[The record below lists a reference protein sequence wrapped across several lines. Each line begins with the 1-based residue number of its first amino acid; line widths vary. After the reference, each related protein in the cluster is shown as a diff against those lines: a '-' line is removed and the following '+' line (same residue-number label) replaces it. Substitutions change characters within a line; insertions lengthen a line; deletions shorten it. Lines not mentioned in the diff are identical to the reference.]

1 MSLPDE
7 SLLLGQIIADTAS
20 STNERV
26 MLSTNYEKRQRILR
40 NQFVTITDA
49 LDPSTIFLGRLLSGP
64 FFPESG
70 KSATQHTGAID
81 ARAEIR
87 AQVEIQGEL
96 VGNRSHDTNNRPS
109 PGSVV
114 YELGAKEV
122 RAMLRLEGDML
133 LGCLSGRGDLRVE
146 LQSRSKDVL
155 PRNVGIFGT
164 VGSGKSNSVQ
174 VLVEEAS
181 ECGWAVVLLDLEAE
195 YVDMDQP
202 TTQEHLVRELTRF
215 GKQPRGLSDLHVY
228 YPVSCPSDR
237 VGSQPFTLRM
247 ADFDSSVTAELLQAT
262 LAERNALLDCIDHFQ
277 QKFYSAVRT
286 NDADRQNELLDPS
299 PQARL
304 PYTLQLLRSRAVE
317 RSPRNSESLDYIG
330 LQSKLQLLIHSGA
343 FDQSNMKGMDPGE
356 MLRPGRVNVIDVSAA
371 NDTVKNLV
379 TADLLRKT
387 FAYKITRPEAP
398 PTMLVIEEAHSFMSR
413 ERVQTMQS
421 TLQMLRN
428 VTRRGRKRWLSLT
441 FVSQQPGHLP
451 PEIFE
456 LCNTRLVHTLRSMHN
471 LDTMMATT
479 GDITSELWSR
489 CPLLGTGE
497 AIISTPQLH
506 RSVVVTIRPAASSR
520 RFVR

>member
-1 MSLPDE
+1 MFSPD
-7 SLLLGQIIADTAS
+7 SALLLGHIIPDTAS

-26 MLSTNYEKRQRILR
+26 MLRADYEKRPRILR
-40 NQFVTITDA
+40 NQFIIITDA
-49 LDPSTIFLGRLLSGP
+49 LDPSTVFLGRLLSGP

-70 KSATQHTGAID
+70 
-81 ARAEIR
+81 RAPAEGGKDEIV

-96 VGNRSHDTNNRPS
+96 SGNRPHDTNNRPS
-109 PGSVV
+109 PGSAV
-114 YELGAKEV
+114 YELSPTAV
-122 RAMLRLEGDML
+122 RTMLRLEGDML
-133 LGCLSGRGDLRVE
+133 LGCLTGRDDLRVE

-155 PRNVGIFGT
+155 PRNIGIFGT

-181 ECGWAVVLLDLEAE
+181 ECGWAVVMLDLEAE

-202 TTQEHLVRELTRF
+202 TTQANLLDLLNQF
-215 GKQPRGLSDLHVY
+215 GRPPKGLSDLRVY
-228 YPVSCPSDR
+228 YPVSCPSER
-237 VGSQPFTLRM
+237 QGSQPFTLRM
-247 ADFDSSVTAELLQAT
+247 ADFDSSITAELIQAT
-262 LAERNALLDCIDHFQ
+262 LAERNALLDCIDHYQ
-277 QKFYSAVRT
+277 TKFYTSMRI
-286 NDADRQNELLDPS
+286 NEADRQNELLDAS

-330 LQSKLQLLIHSGA
+330 LQSKLQLLLHSGA
-343 FDQSNMKGMDPGE
+343 FDQLNMKGLDPSE
-356 MLRPGRVNVIDVSAA
+356 MLHPGRVSVIDVSAA

-387 FAYKITRPEAP
+387 FAYKIVHPEAP
-398 PTMLVIEEAHSFMSR
+398 PTMVVIEEAHSFMSR

-428 VTRRGRKRWLSLT
+428 VTRRGRKRWLSLA

-456 LCNTRLVHTLRSMHN
+456 LCNTRIVHTLRSMHN

-479 GDITSELWSR
+479 GDITSELWAR

-506 RSVVVTIRPAASSR
+506 HSVVATIRPAASSR